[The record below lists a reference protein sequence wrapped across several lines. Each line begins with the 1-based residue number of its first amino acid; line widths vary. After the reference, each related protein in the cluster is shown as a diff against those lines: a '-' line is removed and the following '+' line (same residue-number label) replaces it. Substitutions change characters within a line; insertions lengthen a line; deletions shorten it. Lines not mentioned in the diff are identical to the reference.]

1 MHRILLCGLY
11 PDGSCS
17 ILDNIGNALRCSSI
31 QGGDQAD
38 ATGPAQDMIALGAVR
53 VNLRKWVSE
62 RHLLFRDLAR
72 AASRA
77 ARWPGSGMSLATAS
91 ASTLSSQRTWRE
103 VWVMRRSEQQ
113 LKDWWVLA
121 VATVIGSVLS
131 VPLGWLLLWLLSLLA
146 SREGLTIDITS
157 TNVLLMGLVVI
168 GSLGFSSLGM
178 TLMAMLQELED
189 LKVLAGE
196 TLAQEQAKTRNESS
210 D

>member
-1 MHRILLCGLY
+1 
-11 PDGSCS
+11 
-17 ILDNIGNALRCSSI
+17 
-31 QGGDQAD
+31 
-38 ATGPAQDMIALGAVR
+38 
-53 VNLRKWVSE
+53 
-62 RHLLFRDLAR
+62 
-72 AASRA
+72 
-77 ARWPGSGMSLATAS
+77 
-91 ASTLSSQRTWRE
+91 
-103 VWVMRRSEQQ
+103 MRRSEQQ